1 MDIFKADVKR
11 RRESKVRICMTVPHS
26 SSQFP
31 KVPPPPLSLSLSVA
45 LCVSRFTS
53 NLFRNAY
60 RHSSVA
66 RTRARTR
73 SSFKIKQASG
83 EAKGATPRPLA
94 KIT

>member
-31 KVPPPPLSLSLSVA
+31 KVPPLLSLSLSVA

-66 RTRARTR
+66 RTRAR